1 MYGYALIKLG
11 QREKGRPC
19 PQEKFLD
26 LKTEKEENRLFFFVP
41 PKRIDGLTEVRKTM
55 TKALH
60 ASVASEGIV
69 DNLEKGI
76 SKYCWI
82 LLV

>member
-26 LKTEKEENRLFFFVP
+26 LKTEAERREQTLLFCA
-41 PKRIDGLTEVRKTM
+41 PKKIDGLTEVR
-55 TKALH
+55 TK
-60 ASVASEGIV
+60 
-69 DNLEKGI
+69 K
-76 SKYCWI
+76 KKQ
-82 LLV
+82 